1 MNKPHF
7 ENKYLLPS
15 ILSRNECTTLLFIE
29 VESPPTQD
37 LLWGREGVAQLT
49 NAARR
54 ALRRRGR
61 RPCARA
67 EALASEPAG
76 ANRGPEQAA
85 VPPAAFQGPGR
96 GIAKLRQSD
105 RRGLCLVVVAPGAV
119 PTLGFRETLLVEETA
134 HRRGGGGAGGRAGR
148 GAGLSAGV
156 GAAVPAALSRMR
168 KKVEGR
174 AETGPEA
181 FTAVIIE
188 NVNASRSLLHH
199 ARTRRPTPLR
209 NKSRPLQTRCAAEG
223 SRRGGASVRSSSLPA
238 GPRRG
243 RASPSRARPSR
254 LPPPA
259 PRPRSCFA
267 PSLLSPFLTPPKRR

>member
-85 VPPAAFQGPGR
+85 GRLSFSAAFQGPGR

-105 RRGLCLVVVAPGAV
+105 RQGLCLVVVAPGAV

-156 GAAVPAALSRMR
+156 GARCPPRCPECER
-168 KKVEGR
+168 K
-174 AETGPEA
+174 
-181 FTAVIIE
+181 
-188 NVNASRSLLHH
+188 
-199 ARTRRPTPLR
+199 
-209 NKSRPLQTRCAAEG
+209 
-223 SRRGGASVRSSSLPA
+223 
-238 GPRRG
+238 
-243 RASPSRARPSR
+243 
-254 LPPPA
+254 
-259 PRPRSCFA
+259 
-267 PSLLSPFLTPPKRR
+267 

>member
-15 ILSRNECTTLLFIE
+15 VLSRNECTTLLFIE

-85 VPPAAFQGPGR
+85 GRLSLPQLFRDLAEAFRSSVSQTGR
-96 GIAKLRQSD
+96 GF
-105 RRGLCLVVVAPGAV
+105 V
-119 PTLGFRETLLVEETA
+119 
-134 HRRGGGGAGGRAGR
+134 
-148 GAGLSAGV
+148 
-156 GAAVPAALSRMR
+156 
-168 KKVEGR
+168 
-174 AETGPEA
+174 
-181 FTAVIIE
+181 
-188 NVNASRSLLHH
+188 
-199 ARTRRPTPLR
+199 
-209 NKSRPLQTRCAAEG
+209 
-223 SRRGGASVRSSSLPA
+223 
-238 GPRRG
+238 
-243 RASPSRARPSR
+243 
-254 LPPPA
+254 
-259 PRPRSCFA
+259 
-267 PSLLSPFLTPPKRR
+267 